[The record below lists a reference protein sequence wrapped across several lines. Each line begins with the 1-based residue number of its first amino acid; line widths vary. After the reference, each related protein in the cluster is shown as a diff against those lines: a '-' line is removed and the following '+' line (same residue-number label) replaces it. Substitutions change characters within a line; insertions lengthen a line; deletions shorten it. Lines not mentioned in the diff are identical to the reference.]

1 MWNVSSAVHPAVEQ
15 FIVATN
21 AGDLS
26 RLLQL
31 FANDSIV
38 NDQLQEWRGLD
49 AIEKWAARH
58 VLGEQLSF
66 RPTHCLAHYGNYI
79 VDAHVDGTFDKRG
92 LPDPLE
98 AHLYFCLAG
107 DKIVQL
113 IILQDRSG
121 TFRLDEL
128 LRRSP

>member
-1 MWNVSSAVHPAVEQ
+1 MWNVSSTLHPAVEQ
-15 FIVATN
+15 FIQATN

-26 RLLQL
+26 RLLQV
-31 FANDSIV
+31 FADDSIV
-38 NDQLQEWRGLD
+38 NDQLQEWRGLE
-49 AIEKWAARH
+49 AIEEWAGRC
-58 VLGEQLSF
+58 VLGERLFF
-66 RPTHCLAHYGNYI
+66 RLTHCLAHHGNFI
-79 VDAHVDGTFDKRG
+79 VDAHVDGSFDKRG

-98 AHLYFCLAG
+98 AHLYFCLAD

-128 LRRSP
+128 LRRSL